1 MERITYANSWQPFFK
16 EAGLRTFDD
25 FFQRFEGTQINKNTK
40 RSVVMRTFERPG
52 GTKTLFMKRFFNP
65 HFKDMLFAV
74 RNWGGL
80 CSQGQLEWNSAHYLL
95 EHGIATYRP
104 ACFGRRTVAGIERQS
119 FFITEL
125 LAGQCLMDVI
135 RQSWRTL
142 GGDEQNRLLGEMA
155 IWIQGIHRLGISLP
169 DLYVYHLFVDK
180 AADGRFHFA
189 VIDLHRMSVR
199 VSRPRMAACR
209 VENLARLI
217 FSMREEYFTAAQKQM
232 LLQTSL
238 NDLPAGQVDNMV
250 KAVFRRCEQLSKR
263 RRPPVY

>member
-1 MERITYANSWQPFFK
+1 MERINYANSWQPFF
-16 EAGLRTFDD
+16 EAAGLRTFDD

-40 RSVVMRTFERPG
+40 RSVVMRTFERAS

-80 CSQGQLEWNSAHYLL
+80 CSQGQLEWNSATYLL

-104 ACFGRRTVAGIERQS
+104 ACFGHRTIAGIERQS
-119 FFITEL
+119 FFITEQ
-125 LAGQCLMDVI
+125 LAGQCLMDLI
-135 RQSWRTL
+135 RDNWRNL
-142 GGDEQNRLLGEMA
+142 NGDEQNRLLSELA
-155 IWIQGIHRLGISLP
+155 TWIQGIHRLSVSLP

-180 AADGRFHFA
+180 GTDGRYGFA

-199 VSRPRMAACR
+199 IPQRRMAACR

-217 FSMREEYFTAAQKQM
+217 FSMRDEYFTAAQKQM
-232 LLQTSL
+232 LLRTSL
-238 NDLPAGQVDNMV
+238 NDLPDGQAGKMLD
-250 KAVFRRCEQLSKR
+250 AIFGRCGQIGKR

>member
-1 MERITYANSWQPFFK
+1 MERIHYANAWQPFFE
-16 EAGLRTFDD
+16 EAGLRSFDD
-25 FFQRFEGTQINKNTK
+25 FFLRFEGTQINKNTK
-40 RSVVMRTFERPG
+40 RSVVMRTFKQAG
-52 GTKTLFMKRFFNP
+52 GTKTLFMKRFFSP

-80 CSQGQLEWNSAHYLL
+80 CSQGQLEWNSANYLL
-95 EHGIATYRP
+95 EHGIATYQP
-104 ACFGRRTVAGIERQS
+104 VCFGHRTLAGIERQS
-119 FFITEL
+119 FFITEQ

-142 GGDEQNRLLGEMA
+142 GVEEQNRLLDELA

-180 AADGRFHFA
+180 GADGRFHFA

-199 VSRPRMAACR
+199 VPPRRMVACR

-217 FSMREEYFTAAQKQM
+217 FSMRQDYFTAAHKQM
-232 LLQTSL
+232 LLRTSL
-238 NDLPAGQVDNMV
+238 SDLPDGQAASLID
-250 KAVFRRCEQLSKR
+250 AIFRRSEQIGKR